1 MKIPVSFRTSYAR
14 ADKQILVDSGATDN
28 FIDPRLLKRLG
39 LRSLRLE
46 RPRKIWNIDGTNNR
60 AGMISDYVDLNV
72 QSGNKGTKM
81 RFLVT
86 DLGLED
92 LILGYPWLAY
102 FEPKFS
108 WKEGVI
114 DTTHLPIIIRSL
126 SWHQTTQTIVSNA
139 TVARIVTDPINDRE
153 KDQIVQEL
161 EREYL
166 SGRGMATQFAQDAQQ
181 YTQMVEIPSE
191 YRRHAKV
198 FDEEASNRFPPS
210 RPWDHAIELKA
221 DAPKAID
228 CKIYPV
234 TPTEDE
240 ALLKFLKD
248 MQKRGYIRPSKS
260 PYASSF
266 FFIRKKDGKLRPV
279 QDYQKLNQWTIPN
292 RYPLPLIP
300 ELIAQVKDAEIFSKF
315 DVRQGYNNVC
325 IKKGDEHKA
334 AFKTK
339 YGLFE
344 PLVMFFGLRN
354 SPSTFQAMM
363 DQEFRDII
371 EEQRLLGT
379 EIIIYMDDIL
389 IASTSLE
396 GHRNAVHAILDRLEE
411 LDLYLKPEKCTWE
424 APRVDYLGLILEK
437 GVTRMDPAKIKGIA
451 SWPTPTTVK
460 QVRSFLG
467 FCNFYRPFIY
477 HFSHIARPLN
487 ELTRKENPWTWE
499 ERHQKAFEELR
510 NRVTSEPVLA
520 QPRLDQQF
528 ELEVD
533 ASGFAFGAVLSQ
545 KGEDGKKHPIAFYS
559 ATAIEAERNYDI
571 YDLELLA
578 IVKAC
583 RHWRPYL
590 AGSPHKVIV
599 HTDHANLQY
608 WRQPHKISRRIARE
622 VLELS
627 EFDIELHHIP
637 GKNNGRADALSR
649 RPDYDQG
656 ERDNE
661 NVIVLLDNVFVNTG
675 STTFEPPR
683 AAQNEDILRPWVD
696 PHQLKEINGEWWKG
710 QRRVI
715 TGDTEMRR
723 TIIKNH
729 HDLPAYGH
737 PGISRTTDLVARYHW
752 WPNLA
757 TEVQNYVKGCAE
769 CQRHK
774 INTQARKA
782 PLSPI
787 TPVREALPFQTIALD
802 FIVKLPISN
811 GYDSILTITDH
822 DCSKAAIFIPCNE
835 TINAEGVARLYLRY
849 VFPRYG
855 LPTKI
860 ISDRDPRFTSKFMKE
875 LLHLIGATTNT
886 STAYHPRTDGQSERS
901 NQFLGQFLRP
911 WVNAQQDN
919 WEPYLPIA
927 EFAHNAWRNETT
939 RQTPFSILMGYE
951 PRADISNIPT
961 SIPVLEL
968 RREVWK
974 RAREDAHKFILQ
986 AQARWAQSKKEGR
999 TFKEGDRVWL
1009 EGRNLHLDQPSA
1021 KLAPKRHGPFI
1032 IKRVLSPITYQLTL
1046 PHQWKIHD
1054 VFHVDLLTPYI
1065 ETDFHGPNYT
1075 RPPPDLIDSEEEY
1088 EVESILKSRRYGQ
1101 GRKVQYL
1108 VKWKGYTNSD
1118 NEWVNWDDMH
1128 ADEALKEFRRQQ
1140 PQAPTHIRRAV
1151 DRMESTTHQM
1161 STDAFCAALPYAE
1174 LEGPLPYDGPS
1185 IAATY
1190 NDPDAS
1196 ATVGSGYSPAA
1207 TRRHAA
1213 WVRAWKEINCQ
1224 VPSSWKTPSPTPPQS
1239 PTPPAYLDVRYSFKV
1254 QQNLIDPMFVLQSTL
1269 ARPSGGP
1276 STIPLRSRSAS
1287 PHSSDD
1293 SFEAP
1298 SPQPFYIT
1306 NAIPATAT
1314 DAIPIPIPFTK
1325 SISPIP
1331 VRPRTDDLGGVLNH
1345 TRGLRQDPLGSGE
1358 DGEEAKAV
1366 PSDTGA
1372 AEERG
1377 RVDADSD
1384 TVPGQEAD
1392 AERLLQVSGTWTP
1405 APEGYAHNLGAQF
1418 VPMPIRGPDGRIW
1431 PAKFTKVEFTDDPT
1445 VHGFRAGSPTPYSDH
1460 LYATPFFD
1468 LRQRPRYAV
1477 ADVWFLSTRY
1487 PYRDEVD
1494 LGLKALGDLTVQ
1506 AEVRRYRGH
1515 EYHLNRLQNELIEL
1529 ENRIGTRQMEKDQ
1542 CIRRLEQADALQ
1554 RIHEANNKNIS
1565 GARVRVVELLTDL
1578 ERGRSS

>member
-1 MKIPVSFRTSYAR
+1 
-14 ADKQILVDSGATDN
+14 
-28 FIDPRLLKRLG
+28 
-39 LRSLRLE
+39 
-46 RPRKIWNIDGTNNR
+46 
-60 AGMISDYVDLNV
+60 
-72 QSGNKGTKM
+72 
-81 RFLVT
+81 
-86 DLGLED
+86 
-92 LILGYPWLAY
+92 
-102 FEPKFS
+102 
-108 WKEGVI
+108 
-114 DTTHLPIIIRSL
+114 
-126 SWHQTTQTIVSNA
+126 
-139 TVARIVTDPINDRE
+139 
-153 KDQIVQEL
+153 
-161 EREYL
+161 
-166 SGRGMATQFAQDAQQ
+166 
-181 YTQMVEIPSE
+181 
-191 YRRHAKV
+191 
-198 FDEEASNRFPPS
+198 
-210 RPWDHAIELKA
+210 
-221 DAPKAID
+221 
-228 CKIYPV
+228 
-234 TPTEDE
+234 
-240 ALLKFLKD
+240 
-248 MQKRGYIRPSKS
+248 
-260 PYASSF
+260 
-266 FFIRKKDGKLRPV
+266 
-279 QDYQKLNQWTIPN
+279 
-292 RYPLPLIP
+292 
-300 ELIAQVKDAEIFSKF
+300 
-315 DVRQGYNNVC
+315 
-325 IKKGDEHKA
+325 
-334 AFKTK
+334 
-339 YGLFE
+339 
-344 PLVMFFGLRN
+344 MFFGLRN

-499 ERHQKAFEELR
+499 ERHQKAFKELR
-510 NRVTSEPVLA
+510 DRVTSEPVLA
-520 QPRLDQQF
+520 QPQLDQQF

-661 NVIVLLDNVFVNTG
+661 NVIVLPDNVFVKTG
-675 STTFEPPR
+675 STTFEPPH

-696 PHQLKEINGEWWKG
+696 PHQLKKINGEWWKG

-737 PGISRTTDLVARYHW
+737 PGISRTTDLVAKYHW

-757 TEVQNYVKGCAE
+757 TEVQNYIKGCAE

-802 FIVKLPISN
+802 FIVKLPVSN

-835 TINAEGVARLYLRY
+835 TINAEGVAGLYLRY

-951 PRADISNIPT
+951 PQADISNIPT
-961 SIPVLEL
+961 SIPILEL

-999 TFKEGDRVWL
+999 TFKEGDQVWL

-1075 RPPPDLIDSEEEY
+1075 RPPPDLIDGEEEY
-1088 EVESILKSRRYGQ
+1088 EIESILKSRRYGR

-1108 VKWKGYTNSD
+1108 VKWKGYTDSD
-1118 NEWVNWDDMH
+1118 NEWVNWDEMH

-1151 DRMESTTHQM
+1151 DEVESTTRQM

-1174 LEGPLPYDGPS
+1174 LEGPIPYDGPS

-1196 ATVGSGYSPAA
+1196 ATVGSGYSPAE

-1213 WVRAWKEINCQ
+1213 WVRAWKELNCQ
-1224 VPSSWKTPSPTPPQS
+1224 VPSSWRTPSPTPPQS
-1239 PTPPAYLDVRYSFKV
+1239 PTPPEYLDVRYSFKV
-1254 QQNLIDPMFVLQSTL
+1254 QQNLIDPAFVLRSTL
-1269 ARPSGGP
+1269 ARPSRGP
-1276 STIPLRSRSAS
+1276 SAIPFRSRSAS

-1306 NAIPATAT
+1306 NTIPATAT
-1314 DAIPIPIPFTK
+1314 NAIPIPHTE

-1331 VRPRTDDLGGVLNH
+1331 VRPRTDDLARVLDH
-1345 TRGLRQDPLGSGE
+1345 TRGLRQNPLGSGE

-1366 PSDTGA
+1366 PTNTGA
-1372 AEERG
+1372 AEGRG
-1377 RVDADSD
+1377 RVDADPDTVRGQESD
-1384 TVPGQEAD
+1384 T
-1392 AERLLQVSGTWTP
+1392 ERLLQVSGTWTP
-1405 APEGYAHNLGAQF
+1405 APEGYAYNLGAQF

-1431 PAKFTKVEFTDDPT
+1431 PARFTKVEFTDDPT

-1468 LRQRPRYAV
+1468 LRQRPQYAV

-1494 LGLKALGDLTVQ
+1494 LGIKALGDLTVQ

-1542 CIRRLEQADALQ
+1542 CIRRLEQADTLQ
-1554 RIHEANNKNIS
+1554 RIHEANNKNIA